1 MVIAQAQKVEL
12 SADTFTLTFA
22 PQHRALKSQLE
33 GKRGWVEQVA
43 KSVIGRPIKLV
54 TKDGDPA
61 PVVEKTAPTDAKR
74 ADLRAR
80 AKAEP
85 TVQAVLDVFGGE
97 IETVEEEQ

>member
-1 MVIAQAQKVEL
+1 MVLAQAQKVEL
-12 SADTFTLTFA
+12 TADAFTLTFA
-22 PQHRALKSQLE
+22 PQHRALKAQLE

-43 KSVIGRPIKLV
+43 KSVTGRPIKLV
-54 TKDGDPA
+54 TKDGEPA
-61 PVVEKTAPTDAKR
+61 PVVEKAAPTDAKR
-74 ADLRAR
+74 ADLKAR